1 MVKKIDF
8 AYNVLNQVHDWIRF
22 SDEKA
27 GLILATDGVLLGF
40 FTSQISSVK
49 STIIQIPNWS
59 LLMIF
64 YFLVVMIGL
73 CLLLSIVFAFRVIYP
88 QLNVGESKSL
98 IYFGHIHTKSE
109 CDFVSEFL
117 KADDDKLE
125 RDVLTQIY
133 SCAKIAWQKYKNTC
147 YSIRSLIAVIIFWGL
162 SLLFP
167 LMLPC
172 SFS

>member
-8 AYNVLNQVHDWIRF
+8 AYNMLNQVHDWIRF
-22 SDEKA
+22 SDQKA

-40 FTSQISSVK
+40 FTSKITLARSIIAQSQSWVLP
-49 STIIQIPNWS
+49 TI
-59 LLMIF
+59 F
-64 YFLVVMIGL
+64 CFLVVMIGL
-73 CLLLSIVFAFRVIYP
+73 CLLLSIVFALRVIYP
-88 QLNVGESKSL
+88 RLNVGESKSL

-133 SCAKIAWQKYKNTC
+133 ACAKIAWQKYENTC
-147 YSIRSLIAVIIFWGL
+147 YSIRSLISVIIFWGL

-167 LMLPC
+167 LVLP
-172 SFS
+172 